1 MYICVIILR
10 HICLPACL
18 HYSLGAPC
26 HSLNIERGLLWHWAI
41 FPSSDLSGGPAVNS
55 SQVFGLRAAWAW
67 HALCF
72 WTGVSVF
79 VPDRELEIRGRHF
92 CTCIPF
98 TFHLISLT
106 IALPLQLSD
115 TLVMLSLHAL
125 NCSCSSGDFFL
136 CVCVF
141 WKNTP
146 RQNRASQ
153 PCWFVW
159 SEGIVDV
166 KERLIP
172 VNKRWGIKTCQW
184 DSICHRAQI
193 LSREISAQY
202 SKICSLFLCLWLGID
217 WNCTVQVGLV
227 NEIMMYVV

>member
-125 NCSCSSGDFFL
+125 NCSCSSGDFF
-136 CVCVF
+136 CVCVCF
-141 WKNTP
+141 GKIHRDKTERHNPADLYDQRELWMSRRGWSLWTRGEESKPVSEIQSVTEHRSCPGKSQLSTP
-146 RQNRASQ
+146 RSAL
-153 PCWFVW
+153 CFCAFGWELIETVLY
-159 SEGIVDV
+159 
-166 KERLIP
+166 RLA
-172 VNKRWGIKTCQW
+172 W
-184 DSICHRAQI
+184 
-193 LSREISAQY
+193 
-202 SKICSLFLCLWLGID
+202 
-217 WNCTVQVGLV
+217 
-227 NEIMMYVV
+227 